1 MESASASLVPAKER
15 VVVVGLGG
23 WGRGVDLVQTAGR
36 TAAFPRVTFA
46 IPGLHPPTT
55 IIGTC
60 SHFLREMPSKYSRF
74 VEQFGVRSAANFAAR
89 SVERYNGCLLRRVDR
104 MLYY

>member
-1 MESASASLVPAKER
+1 M
-15 VVVVGLGG
+15 VGLGG
-23 WGRGVDLVQTAGR
+23 GGTDLVQTAGR
-36 TAAFPRVTFA
+36 TAAFPDARVTFA

-74 VEQFGVRSAANFAAR
+74 VEQFGVRSAANFASR